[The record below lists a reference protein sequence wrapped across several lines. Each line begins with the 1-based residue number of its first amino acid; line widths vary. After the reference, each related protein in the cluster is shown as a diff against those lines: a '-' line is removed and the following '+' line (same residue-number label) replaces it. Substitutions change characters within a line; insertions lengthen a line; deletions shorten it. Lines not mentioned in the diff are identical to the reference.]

1 MRPKLYSIMVIHL
14 LQTAIEVL
22 LTKVGFDIL
31 KKISFAITPVEPIS
45 ILAWCKEFVPAKM
58 LLADSRP
65 FSNGHVTTDEEYN
78 FKRNTFRPRLI
89 SESSVDSE
97 DNYEIVFETDSEN
110 IYDSDFDY
118 NESTDESQNEN
129 ESECEITQNEKTY
142 NFQTR
147 KVTFNLTPVVH
158 TMVQW
163 DYAYRAARKGPWEEM
178 ARDRERFKGRINCI
192 RCILEPILQ
201 IQHRT
206 HIWQERFA

>member
-1 MRPKLYSIMVIHL
+1 MRPKLYSLM
-14 LQTAIEVL
+14 AIQFLETVVEIL
-22 LTKVGFDIL
+22 LTKVGLDIL
-31 KKISFAITPVEPIS
+31 KKICIAITPVKPVR
-45 ILAWCKEFVPAKM
+45 ILTQHEDFVPATM
-58 LLADSRP
+58 LLANPRP
-65 FSNGHVTTDEEYN
+65 FNNGHVTKDDEYD
-78 FKRNTFRPRLI
+78 FKKNSLRPRLI
-89 SESSVDSE
+89 SESSIDSE
-97 DNYEIVFETDSEN
+97 DNYGIVFETDSEKSYN
-110 IYDSDFDY
+110 EFDYSEVTESSDDSD
-118 NESTDESQNEN
+118 N
-129 ESECEITQNEKTY
+129 ESECEIIPNEY
-142 NFQTR
+142 ELNYPIR